1 MIKRLSGRIS
11 RMKIRSKLTFLMLT
25 SVVVSLL
32 LFTFLWNNI
41 RNVWDFLCRY
51 PQLSWDEQ
59 ALVEKLEE
67 TAKYYDVPDSEKN
80 KEQSERIEPFF
91 EIRDEYTG
99 IYIYEKDGEGLY
111 RAGAYP
117 QMVDEIFFEK
127 LKDLSNRLTSWVGGG
142 PSEYLIEFH
151 NGEFHVLIYSYHAVK
166 VVFPYL
172 IFCVSLSAA
181 VFLILNLLFIN
192 RKMKLILCLKDE
204 MLLMAAGDL
213 KHSIPGC
220 GEDEIGIL
228 FAELDNLRIALDENI
243 QQEEESRKANQD
255 LITAMSHDL
264 RTPLTILNGYLE
276 VLKLKRIPA
285 SMEEDYLDR
294 CLQKINDIKELTDK
308 MFEYALVFEETE
320 DMNMTEISVE
330 AIREM
335 LTENLDFLRLAGFEA
350 EEVME
355 ESTGIITGDE
365 TMIKR
370 IFNNLFSNIL
380 KYGDKRNQVKLNLQ
394 VEKQRV
400 KVTLINTV
408 KDEKDKI
415 DSNRI
420 GLKSV
425 EKMVGLHEG
434 ELYVLNE
441 AGVYNVQVAFPV
453 V

>member
-1 MIKRLSGRIS
+1 MIKKLTGKIS
-11 RMKIRSKLTFLMLT
+11 RMKIRTKLSFLML
-25 SVVVSLL
+25 SSAVISLL
-32 LFTFLWNNI
+32 LFAFLWNNMG
-41 RNVWDFLCRY
+41 NVWEFLCRY
-51 PQLSWDEQ
+51 PELSWDEQ
-59 ALVEKLEE
+59 ALIEKLEE

-80 KEQSERIEPFF
+80 QEQSELIEPFF

-99 IYIYEKDGEGLY
+99 IYIYEKDGKGLY

-117 QMVDEIFFEK
+117 QIIDEMVSRNLMDLGYKLTTGSIEGIDE
-127 LKDLSNRLTSWVGGG
+127 N
-142 PSEYLIEFH
+142 LIEFH
-151 NGEFHVLIYSYHAVK
+151 NGEFNVLIYSYHALK
-166 VVFPYL
+166 LVFPYL
-172 IFCVSLSAA
+172 LFSILLSVA

-192 RKMKLILCLKDE
+192 RKMNQVLCLKDE
-204 MLLMAAGDL
+204 ILLMAAGDL
-213 KHSIPGC
+213 KHPIPNC

-228 FAELDNLRIALDENI
+228 SAELDNLRVALDENI

-294 CLQKINDIKELTDK
+294 CLQKTSDIKELTDK
-308 MFEYALVFEETE
+308 MFEYALIFEETE
-320 DMNMTEISVE
+320 EMNMTEISIE
-330 AIREM
+330 SIREM
-335 LTENLDFLRLAGFEA
+335 LRENLDFLRLAGFKA
-350 EEVME
+350 DAAME

-394 VEKQRV
+394 VEKQQI

-408 KDEKDKI
+408 KNEKDKL

-425 EKMVGLHEG
+425 EKMVGLHGG

-453 V
+453 A